1 MPLTASDPLSF
12 SDVRKLGILFVWLL
26 LFFPG
31 LVLATNYD
39 FLSPSGRPACSNGG
53 WTNSGSTWTCE
64 GGFSL
69 ASGDRIQPSTAI
81 SVVANAGISLLGNN
95 SVGSATASVSLS
107 STYGNINVSGT
118 STVYGNL
125 ASLSGDVVVSNS
137 VVYGNITTTSGDVV
151 LSNVTLN
158 GSIGT
163 SSGGDISIIG
173 TTVNGSITGGGTLT
187 TSGGAV
193 TGNVSSKNGV
203 TASNGTVFGG
213 NIGASNGSISLSG
226 GSVAGGLSSSCCT
239 ITATNVAIGGGVSTT
254 VISSTNNTITLIGC
268 TVAGA
273 ISSSGGNGVVITNS
287 TMTSGSI
294 TTIGVPIKITG
305 STIGSPSSQVPVTSN
320 NNVTLSNTTV
330 YGSVTAG
337 TWNTALAADSST
349 TVYGTCSSDSNS
361 TTQPSQ
367 YPRCTTASGT
377 AVARF
382 NACHNYSSSGGCS
395 TATGRLYTQRAG
407 TGFSTDIVA
416 LKADGT
422 LDTTF
427 NGKTVVSI
435 IARTAAGATLDAQ
448 NCFTADA
455 TQVIDNA
462 TTSFVSGR
470 LTLSSTMATAYPD
483 ARIRISCDSANC
495 ASSPTGVVACSADN
509 FVVRPGGFS
518 TVAAT
523 ANADAN
529 GTSTTATPV
538 VGSGAGFSLT
548 ATAGAG
554 YNGTPKIN
562 AGLVSAHTSA
572 IATGSLLATFSSA
585 IASTGVATA
594 AGVSYS
600 EVGYFRLGVNG
611 VYDDSFAFV
620 DIAKGDCTA
629 DYSNVAVNGKIGCY
643 FGNSVQTNYFGRFVP
658 DHFAV
663 SAATPTAA
671 CTSGV
676 SPFTYFGQ
684 DGFATPFVL
693 TAQNAGNGTTQ
704 NYTGGFAR
712 LDLTSWSSFGFAT
725 SAALPSGAVLSAG
738 GTNPSGAW
746 NAGSASVVAKHQI
759 SRPTAAVGET
769 AVIVTARPV
778 DKDGVTTASALA
790 VQSSATPLRFGRLRL
805 ISGQGS
811 ELAPYVV
818 RSEAQYWT
826 GSYWQT
832 NIADSCTSYAK
843 ANVALAGTTGT
854 TVSAVGPLANGFGS
868 ITLARPSAAG
878 TATVCLDMASSSDGC
893 SAGTPAAID
902 YLRGNWTGAAYTADP
917 GATVLFGGAALNT
930 RGNWG
935 YLYRR
940 ENF

>member
-1 MPLTASDPLSF
+1 LPVTAIYPVSSSGF
-12 SDVRKLGILFVWLL
+12 RKLGILFVWLL
-26 LFFPG
+26 LVFPG

-53 WTNSGSTWTCE
+53 WTNSGSTWSCN
-64 GGFSL
+64 GSFSL
-69 ASGDRIQPSTAI
+69 ASGDSIQTSAAI
-81 SVVANAGISLLGNN
+81 SIVANAGISLLGNN
-95 SVGSATASVSLS
+95 SVGSATAAVSLS
-107 STYGNINVSGT
+107 TTHGDLTASGT
-118 STVYGNL
+118 STIRGNVT
-125 ASLSGDVVVSNS
+125 SQSGDVVLSDS

-158 GSIGT
+158 GNIST
-163 SSGGDISIIG
+163 SSGGDISIIA

-193 TGNVSSKNGV
+193 TGNVSANNGV
-203 TASNGTVFGG
+203 TATNSTVFGG
-213 NIGASNGSISLSG
+213 NISASNGSISLSG
-226 GSVAGGLSSSCCT
+226 GSVTGGLSSSCCT

-254 VISSTNNTITLIGC
+254 VISSSNNTITLIGC

-337 TWNTALAADSST
+337 TWNTALAADTST

-361 TTQPSQ
+361 TTKPSQ

-407 TGFSTDIVA
+407 TSFATDIVA

-427 NGKTVVSI
+427 NGKAVVSI
-435 IARTAAGATLDAQ
+435 IAKTAVGATLDTQ

-470 LTLSSTMATAYPD
+470 LTLWPTMATAYPD

-509 FVVRPGGFS
+509 FVVRPGSFS
-518 TVAAT
+518 SVAAS
-523 ANADAN
+523 ANADAS
-529 GTSTTATPV
+529 GASTTATPV
-538 VGSGAGFSLT
+538 VGTGTGFSLT

-554 YNGTPKIN
+554 YNGTPKID
-562 AGLVSAHTSA
+562 AGRVSAHASA
-572 IATGSLLATFSSA
+572 IATGSLMATFSSA
-585 IASTGVATA
+585 LASTGVATA
-594 AGVSYS
+594 TGVSYS

-620 DIAKGDCTA
+620 DIAKGDCT
-629 DYSNVAVNGKIGCY
+629 DDFSNTVVDGKIGCK
-643 FGNSVQTNYFGRFVP
+643 FGNSTQTSYFGRFIP

-663 SAATPTAA
+663 SAASPTAA

-676 SPFTYFGQ
+676 TPFTYFGQ

-712 LDLTSWSSFGFAT
+712 FDLTSWSSYGFAT
-725 SAALPSGAVLSAG
+725 SAALPSGAVLSASE
-738 GTNPSGAW
+738 TNPSGAW
-746 NAGSASVVAKHQI
+746 NAGLASVVAKHQI

-769 AVIVTARPV
+769 GVIMTARPI
-778 DKDGVTTASALA
+778 DKDSVTTASAMV

-843 ANVALAGTTGT
+843 ANVALSGTTGT
-854 TVSAVGPLANGFGS
+854 AVSAVGPLANGFGS
-868 ITLARPSAAG
+868 ITLSKPSVAG

-893 SAGTPAAID
+893 TAGTPASID
-902 YLRGNWTGAAYTADP
+902 YLRGNWANAAYTADP
-917 GATVLFGGAALNT
+917 SATVLFGGAALNT